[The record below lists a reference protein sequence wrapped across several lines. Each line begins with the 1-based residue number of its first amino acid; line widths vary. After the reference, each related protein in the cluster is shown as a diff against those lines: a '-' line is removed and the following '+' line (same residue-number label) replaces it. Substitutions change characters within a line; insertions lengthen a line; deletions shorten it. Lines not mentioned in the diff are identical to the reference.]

1 MTIAE
6 IDEQVIV
13 LIDDDVN
20 YFTQLVSNLYS
31 SNNVGVTK

>member
-31 SNNVGVTK
+31 SNNVGATK

>member
-31 SNNVGVTK
+31 NNNVGATK